1 MLKIN
6 INKDISEYSEGIVAG
21 ITMKEILR
29 LMATAFVAIILVFLF
44 SMFFSLIIAI
54 YLTVPVIAVML
65 LAGKKIANMTAMDMI
80 EYYPVYKAMKKG
92 VAYKSTENINLSE
105 YKEMLK
111 EIQYV
116 KEEK

>member
-29 LMATAFVAIILVFLF
+29 LLAVAFVAIILAFLF
-44 SMFFSLIIAI
+44 SMFMPLILAI

-65 LAGKKIANMTAMDMI
+65 LAGKKIANMTARDMI

-92 VAYKSTENINLSE
+92 ISYKSTETIDMSE
-105 YKEMLK
+105 HRKMIK
-111 EIQYV
+111 EIQDV
-116 KEEK
+116 KEE